1 MLRKNI
7 RMRREYL
14 FNKEQE
20 KTNTD
25 KFDKKLKLKNAL
37 LGNIHFSPLFIP
49 KKPSMHYEKFI
60 FSTKFIQH
68 SLF

>member
-37 LGNIHFSPLFIP
+37 LGNLPFTFI
-49 KKPSMHYEKFI
+49 
-60 FSTKFIQH
+60 
-68 SLF
+68 L